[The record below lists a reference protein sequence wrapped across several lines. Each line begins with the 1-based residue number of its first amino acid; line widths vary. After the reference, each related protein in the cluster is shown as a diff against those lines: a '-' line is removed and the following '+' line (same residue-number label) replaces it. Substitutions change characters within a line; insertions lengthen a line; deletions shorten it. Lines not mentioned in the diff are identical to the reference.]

1 VRETF
6 GRKLSLMTGS
16 KDFDFIIAGAGAAG
30 LSLAYRLPKEARVLL
45 IDRDA
50 KTQNDRTWCFWEAGD
65 GPFEAAVYRRW
76 DNIYVHG
83 DGLSE
88 RFKIAPYQYKM
99 LRGLDFYNFMHEW
112 LKGQSQITV
121 LRGNLERLESD
132 ETGATAWVDGK
143 AFHADWAFNS
153 ALRPEVPTTGY
164 YHLLQHFKGWI
175 IRSPEAVFDT
185 TAATFMDFRTPQA
198 QDTRFVYVLPLDAHT
213 ALVEYTLFSPALLSD
228 DAYDTGLREYIKTHL
243 HLTTYEILETEF
255 GIIPM
260 TDAPFPRLHSPRVIN
275 TGIAGGRAKAS
286 TGYTFQR
293 LQRQADAIVKSLLET
308 GSPLYPVPAFN
319 RHDLMDSIYLS
330 VLLNHREPGSRFFT
344 ELFRRNDAVQVLKF
358 LDESSTLL
366 EDFQLMSSVNIPVF
380 TRAALEV
387 IGSRVSGF
395 TGGINFKVKGR
406 TGTSPVPTAEGRREG
421 DG

>member
-1 VRETF
+1 VRESLR
-6 GRKLSLMTGS
+6 RKLSSVAGS
-16 KDFDFIIAGAGAAG
+16 TDFDFIIAGAGAAG
-30 LSLAYRLPKEARVLL
+30 LSLAYRLPKSAKVLL

-50 KTQNDRTWCFWEAGD
+50 KTRNDRTWCFWEAGN
-65 GPFEAAVYRRW
+65 GPFEAAVHRRW

-83 DGLSE
+83 DNLSE
-88 RFKIAPYQYKM
+88 RFNIAPYQYKM
-99 LRGLDFYNFMHEW
+99 LRGLDFYNFMHKW
-112 LKGQSQITV
+112 LEGQSQITV

-132 ETGATAWVDGK
+132 HSGATALVDGE
-143 AFHADWAFNS
+143 AFRADWAFNS
-153 ALRPEVPTTGY
+153 ALRPELPTTGY
-164 YHLLQHFKGWI
+164 YHLLQHFKGWT
-175 IRSPEAVFDT
+175 IRSSTPIFDT

-213 ALVEYTLFSPALLSD
+213 ALVEYTLFSPALLP
-228 DAYDTGLREYIKTHL
+228 DAEYDAGLREYIRNHL
-243 HLTTYEILETEF
+243 HLETFEILETEF

-260 TDAPFPRLHSPRVIN
+260 TDAPFPRLHSPRVLN

-293 LQRQADAIVKSLLET
+293 LQRQADAIVKALLET

-319 RHDLMDSIYLS
+319 RHDLMDSIYLN
-330 VLLNHREPGSRFFT
+330 VLLNRREPGSRFFT
-344 ELFRRNDAVQVLKF
+344 ELFRRNDAVSVLKF

-366 EDFQLMSSVNIPVF
+366 EDLRLMSSVNIPVF

-387 IGSRVSGF
+387 IGSRVKGVF
-395 TGGINFKVKGR
+395 TDGIKVKGR
-406 TGTSPVPTAEGRREG
+406 TGTSPVPTPERRSEG